1 MAGTSDN
8 DEMTMSN
15 LVAPTGGVTV
25 GTCYLIG
32 GVLVMAMT
40 AADAAATFTGKY
52 RGKLKGVTK
61 TAGTGK
67 AWTAGATLY
76 WDNSAKSWTTTATG
90 NTKKGYA
97 DAIAAASA
105 TVGDVRLAN

>member
-8 DEMTMSN
+8 DEMTMDG

-25 GTCYLIG
+25 GTCYLIS

-61 TAGTGK
+61 TGATGK
-67 AWTAGATLY
+67 AWVTGQAVY
-76 WDNSAKSWTTTATG
+76 WDNSAKSWTSTATG

-97 DAIAAASA
+97 AAIATAAA
-105 TVGDVRLAN
+105 TTGDVILAN